1 MACPMRKYIA
11 AVSVFAALIA
21 ALASFFSSESS
32 NEVNHEKR
40 PNESDGEGVSVR
52 FKTRARV
59 WTESTKW
66 YVRAK
71 TSALFGRFV
80 GVGVKKVS

>member
-21 ALASFFSSESS
+21 ALASFFSSSS
-32 NEVNHEKR
+32 DDVNDEKR
-40 PNESDGEGVSVR
+40 PNESDGEGFFMR
-52 FKTRARV
+52 FKTRVRV

-66 YVRAK
+66 CVRAK

>member
-21 ALASFFSSESS
+21 ALASFFSSSS
-32 NEVNHEKR
+32 DDVNDEKR
-40 PNESDGEGVSVR
+40 PNESGGEGVFMR
-52 FKTRARV
+52 FKTRVRV

>member
-11 AVSVFAALIA
+11 AMSVFAALIA
-21 ALASFFSSESS
+21 ALASFFSSGSS
-32 NEVNHEKR
+32 NDVHEKR
-40 PNESDGEGVSVR
+40 PNESDSDGVFVR

-59 WTESTKW
+59 WTESSKW

-80 GVGVKKVS
+80 EVGVKKVS

>member
-21 ALASFFSSESS
+21 ALASFFSLSS
-32 NEVNHEKR
+32 DDVNDEKR
-40 PNESDGEGVSVR
+40 PNESDGEGVFMR
-52 FKTRARV
+52 FKTRVRV

-80 GVGVKKVS
+80 GVWVKKVS

>member
-21 ALASFFSSESS
+21 ALASFFSSSS
-32 NEVNHEKR
+32 NVVNAKQTRENNSGH
-40 PNESDGEGVSVR
+40 GFFVG
-52 FKTRARV
+52 FKTRVRALM
-59 WTESTKW
+59 EAFKW
-66 YVRAK
+66 YVGAK
-71 TSALFGRFV
+71 TSALFGRLV

>member
-21 ALASFFSSESS
+21 ALASFFSLSS
-32 NEVNHEKR
+32 DGENDEKR
-40 PNESDGEGVSVR
+40 SNESDDEGVFMR
-52 FKTRARV
+52 FKTRVRV

-80 GVGVKKVS
+80 GAGVKKVS